1 MKKNR
6 ITAVLETRI
15 LTVPN
20 SVLFEVKLSK
30 VGKVY
35 LRSQQ
40 YHHQT

>member
-15 LTVPN
+15 LTVPT
-20 SVLFEVKLSK
+20 LFEVKLSK

-40 YHHQT
+40 YHQQT